1 MHDMISFF
9 WGGQGLFD
17 AQLDFVKKIEEHLVT
32 DFSVLELIMEYDYGM
47 RSAGHVFGRFVFHLL
62 GSHRIRTATQR
73 LQILL
78 LRSKVIPC
86 SVYTS
91 QTYMYGTCSMNK
103 TRFIPVIRSEL
114 WTIDKYILV
123 ILIFF

>member
-1 MHDMISFF
+1 MISFF

-47 RSAGHVFGRFVFHLL
+47 RSAGHVFGPFVFHLL
-62 GSHRIRTATQR
+62 GSHRIRTATQW

-78 LRSKVIPC
+78 LRSKVILC
-86 SVYTS
+86 SVYIS
-91 QTYMYGTCSMNK
+91 QIYIHGTCLIKK
-103 TRFIPVIRSEL
+103 TRFILEIRSEL
-114 WTIDKYILV
+114 WTIEKYILV
-123 ILIFF
+123 ILICSR